1 MNIKLPCLLAR
12 LSVVLAVKEVYS
24 IIEIISTAALFTKC
38 HGHHGD
44 IWTFKNIGKLRPRQ
58 VRLKVT
64 PKLFRLISSIYD

>member
-24 IIEIISTAALFTKC
+24 IIEIISTVKC
-38 HGHHGD
+38 RHHHGD

-64 PKLFRLISSIYD
+64 LKLFGFISLFYD

>member
-24 IIEIISTAALFTKC
+24 IIEIISTAALFTKYRR
-38 HGHHGD
+38 HHGD
-44 IWTFKNIGKLRPRQ
+44 IWTFKNIGKLRPRH

-64 PKLFRLISSIYD
+64 PKLFGFISPIYD